1 MQWRDADEESGE
13 GKAMVYK
20 MSKNSLTASKTIG
33 PLVPG
38 HTYILA
44 ACDVESDGSLS
55 DVKLEQLFET
65 KCKCTSS
72 RRLQYPSREAVHI
85 NVFMWSSKLLNS
97 LFCTQV
103 TFTQI
108 YSESICK
115 GDIHSLMGVFCRKP
129 QN

>member
-1 MQWRDADEESGE
+1 MRWRDADEEGE
-13 GKAMVYK
+13 EEKAMVYK

-65 KCKCTSS
+65 KCKCLFS
-72 RRLQYPSREAVHI
+72 RRLQYPIAEKLFILMYLCGLQSFQTACFVHRLLSHKSI
-85 NVFMWSSKLLNS
+85 VKVF
-97 LFCTQV
+97 V
-103 TFTQI
+103 
-108 YSESICK
+108 K
-115 GDIHSLMGVFCRKP
+115 GISTA
-129 QN
+129 